1 MVSDFSFANIFKLA
15 SSLAYLKL
23 LSNTD
28 YLKVQVL
35 VSSFVKQPNLL
46 DFTDCMLVIFCLP
59 IEMDMK
65 FSCGESNFTYL
76 SPHLEAFEDHLVYLD
91 ISIWVKYFYYQKRCF
106 IIVRV
111 SSSKR

>member
-1 MVSDFSFANIFKLA
+1 MGSDFSIGSIFKLA

-28 YLKVQVL
+28 CFKVQIV

-59 IEMDMK
+59 VEMDMK
-65 FSCGESNFTYL
+65 FSCNESNLTCL
-76 SPHLEAFEDHLVYLD
+76 SPNLKAFKDDWVYLD
-91 ISIWVKYFYYQKRCF
+91 I
-106 IIVRV
+106 
-111 SSSKR
+111 